1 MSIQRYAA
9 PMQMLNLSS
18 KWLGLK
24 LETCQS
30 NGKQALIWCNE
41 LSVRALAEIRTP
53 TIALCFNFERRFPA
67 SGAAIFPTIQPRWLI
82 RLGFHGEDPRTSAA
96 RRTSGGCVCSKSASG
111 RDRIVSEV
119 FTVVSLWR
127 TAGFDVRWGS
137 AGCLCVYRGLSRQ
150 FHGFDGHAAEFRRE
164 PRIGPAGH
172 THDERRRTT
181 TLIGLPTGHRASE
194 KLWQFLQMRC
204 HLPQIQ
210 TG

>member
-1 MSIQRYAA
+1 MSNSPSEAACDAACCIRIRFARLALICRMNGEQGQYRAIQRYAA

-41 LSVRALAEIRTP
+41 LAVRALAEIRTP

-67 SGAAIFPTIQPRWLI
+67 SGAAIFPMIQRRWLI
-82 RLGFHGEDPRTSAA
+82 RLGFHGEHPRTSAS

-127 TAGFDVRWGS
+127 TAGFDVR
-137 AGCLCVYRGLSRQ
+137 
-150 FHGFDGHAAEFRRE
+150 
-164 PRIGPAGH
+164 
-172 THDERRRTT
+172 
-181 TLIGLPTGHRASE
+181 
-194 KLWQFLQMRC
+194 
-204 HLPQIQ
+204 
-210 TG
+210 

>member
-67 SGAAIFPTIQPRWLI
+67 SGAAIFPMIQRRWLI

-96 RRTSGGCVCSKSASG
+96 HRTSGGCICSKSASG

-127 TAGFDVRWGS
+127 TAGFDVRWAS
-137 AGCLCVYRGLSRQ
+137 AGCLCVNRGLSR
-150 FHGFDGHAAEFRRE
+150 HGIDLPGTLAEIGCSAAIWVNVHHLLRKEIAVNRARRY
-164 PRIGPAGH
+164 RGCV
-172 THDERRRTT
+172 RKCRLRTQ
-181 TLIGLPTGHRASE
+181 A
-194 KLWQFLQMRC
+194 
-204 HLPQIQ
+204 
-210 TG
+210 